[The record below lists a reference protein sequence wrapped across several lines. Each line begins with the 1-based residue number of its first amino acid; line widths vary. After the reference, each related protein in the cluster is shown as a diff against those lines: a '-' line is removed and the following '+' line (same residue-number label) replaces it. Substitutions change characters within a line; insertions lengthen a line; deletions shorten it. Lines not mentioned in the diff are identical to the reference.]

1 MASRILLVDDDPLT
15 TNGLARLLERRGYVV
30 REENDPRH
38 ALAAT
43 REFAPQVVILDYLM
57 PQCHGGDVAWQIAT
71 DPTLRSVQLIVCS
84 AIAQAEIA
92 PRLPPIRIP
101 ILPKPLEMNALLQ
114 LLPA

>member
-1 MASRILLVDDDPLT
+1 MASRILLVDDDPLAT
-15 TNGLARLLERRGYVV
+15 SGLARVLERRGYQV
-30 REENDPRH
+30 REENDARQ
-38 ALAAT
+38 ALSAT

-71 DPTLRSVQLIVCS
+71 DPALRSVQLIVCS

-92 PRLPPIRIP
+92 PRLPPMHIP
-101 ILPKPLEMNALLQ
+101 ILSKPVELNALLQ

>member
-1 MASRILLVDDDPLT
+1 MASRILLVDDDPLAT
-15 TNGLARLLERRGYVV
+15 SGLARLLERRGYLV

-38 ALAAT
+38 ALTAAH
-43 REFAPQVVILDYLM
+43 EFAPQVVILDYLM

-71 DPTLRSVQLIVCS
+71 DPTLRSVQLIICS
-84 AIAQAEIA
+84 AIGQTEIA

-101 ILPKPLEMNALLQ
+101 ILPKPVEMNMLLQ